1 MLRLMP
7 SLRVA
12 VLSPPNA
19 PYLRLLE
26 QLPNGTTITVGSSAE
41 AFRTAVPEADVIF
54 TGMNMAPL
62 LREVWPQ
69 AKKVRWVHSFSAGV
83 ENVLFPELIES
94 EVPLTNAR
102 GVFAQS
108 LGEFAVAS
116 ILYFAKDLRR
126 MVRNQQTRRWEQF
139 DVDVVYTQTLGVIG
153 YGEIGKAAARRA
165 KALGMKILAI
175 RRKAAQDDGIVDE
188 SFTIAQ
194 RLEMLP
200 QCDYV
205 CVAAPLTPET
215 RALVGE
221 AEIAGMKSTGVL
233 INVGRGP
240 VIHEPSLIRALQ
252 ENRIRG
258 AALDVFDQEPLPQE
272 HPFWGMENVL
282 ISPHCADHTATWLD
296 ESMQMF
302 IDNFFRFHR
311 GEPLANIVDKRA
323 GY

>member
-1 MLRLMP
+1 MP
-7 SLRVA
+7 SLRLA

-26 QLPNGTTITVGSSAE
+26 QLPNETTITVGSSAE
-41 AFRTAVPEADVIF
+41 AFRTALPEADVIF

-83 ENVLFPELIES
+83 ESVLFPELIES
-94 EVPLTNAR
+94 DIPLTNAR

-108 LGEFAVAS
+108 LGEFVVAS

-126 MVRNQQTRRWEQF
+126 MVRNQQARRWEQF
-139 DVDVVYTQTLGVIG
+139 DVDVLYTQTLGVIG

-175 RRKAAQDDGIVDE
+175 RRKAAQDDGIVDQ

-194 RLEMLP
+194 RLDMLP

-215 RALVGE
+215 RGLVGE
-221 AEIAGMKSTGVL
+221 AEIAAMKSSGVL

-258 AALDVFDQEPLPQE
+258 AALDVFDQEPLPEE
-272 HPFWGMENVL
+272 HPYWGMENVL

-302 IDNFFRFHR
+302 IDNFLRFHR
-311 GEPLANIVDKRA
+311 GEALTNIVDKRA

>member
-1 MLRLMP
+1 MP

-19 PYLRLLE
+19 RYLKLLE
-26 QLPNGTTITVGSSAE
+26 QLPDDTTITVGSSAE

-54 TGMNMAPL
+54 TGMNMAPV

-69 AKKVRWVHSFSAGV
+69 AKKARWVHSLSAGV
-83 ENVLFPELIES
+83 DNLLFPELIQS
-94 EVPLTNAR
+94 DVPLTNAR
-102 GVFAQS
+102 GVFAES
-108 LGEFAVAS
+108 LGEFVLAS

-126 MVRNQQTRRWEQF
+126 MVRNQQARRWEQF
-139 DVDVVYTQTLGVIG
+139 DVDVLYTQTLGVIG

-165 KALGMKILAI
+165 KALGMKVLAI
-175 RRKAAQDDGIVDE
+175 RRKRTQDDPLVDQAFSVE
-188 SFTIAQ
+188 R

-215 RALVGE
+215 KGLVGE
-221 AEIAGMKSTGVL
+221 AEIEAMKSTGVL

-240 VIHEPSLIRALQ
+240 VIDEPSLIRGLQ
-252 ENRIRG
+252 EKRIRG
-258 AALDVFDQEPLPQE
+258 AALDVFDQEPLPE
-272 HPFWGMENVL
+272 NHPYWGLENVL
-282 ISPHCADHTATWLD
+282 ISPHCADHTATWL
-296 ESMQMF
+296 EEAMQMF
-302 IDNFFRFHR
+302 VDNFLRFNR
-311 GEPLANIVDKRA
+311 GEPLKNIVDKRA